1 MLSTIANMLVSGAQ
15 TLFSLSDLQQCC
27 FMFFVDEPE
36 CPQSLI
42 ER

>member
-1 MLSTIANMLVSGAQ
+1 MLERIAGMLVSGTE
-15 TLFSLSDLQQCC
+15 TLFSLSDITVCC
-27 FMFFVDEPE
+27 FKFFVDEPE